1 MGRLFGTTRREQGF
15 FEKGACLFCT
25 GAAGHTWRPDDEMPI
40 SSIVKHASWTVRVLA
55 LTLFAWIGAGIV
67 VNVAGYFLYSYPSS
81 TENRTFRESHDREKT
96 QTRAAY
102 DVILERNLLKVSRS
116 SPAGPRE
123 EHESDVVRPVAELG
137 LKLRGTI
144 AGSQDIARAIL
155 EDQREQKSYRIGEE
169 VKGAKLLAVYR
180 NKVIMDV
187 GGQEQMLV
195 IEDVKTRPGAPA
207 ASPGARRAARPSAGI
222 TLPGSDSG
230 MTNIMKNL
238 DQYIGKA
245 RVVPYFKGGQP
256 YGFRVSN
263 LSNDAMIYDLGV
275 RSGDVI
281 RSVNGIPIRTP
292 EDAFT
297 AYQQF
302 QNESSLQVEL
312 ERNGE
317 STTVTVPLR

>member
-1 MGRLFGTTRREQGF
+1 
-15 FEKGACLFCT
+15 
-25 GAAGHTWRPDDEMPI
+25 MPI
-40 SSIVKHASWTVRVLA
+40 SNIAKHASGILRILA
-55 LTLFAWIGAGIV
+55 LTLFAWIGAGII
-67 VNVAGYFLYSYPSS
+67 VNVAGYFLYSYPHSP
-81 TENRTFRESHDREKT
+81 ENRSFQEPRALEKT

-102 DVILERNLLKVSRS
+102 DVILERNLMHVSRS
-116 SPAGPRE
+116 KAADTGE
-123 EHESDVVRPVAELG
+123 EHETDVVRPVAELG
-137 LKLRGTI
+137 LKLKGTI
-144 AGSQDIARAIL
+144 AGSRDIARAIL
-155 EDQREQKSYRIGEE
+155 EDQKEQKSYRIGDEI
-169 VKGAKLLAVYR
+169 KGAKLLAIYR

-195 IEDVKTRPGAPA
+195 IEDVKTKTASPAPSPGAPRA
-207 ASPGARRAARPSAGI
+207 GRPPAGAP
-222 TLPGSDSG
+222 LPGVDSG
-230 MTNIMKNL
+230 MPNLMENL

-263 LSNDAMIYDLGV
+263 LSSDAMIYDLGI
-275 RSGDVI
+275 RSGDII

-292 EDAFT
+292 EDAFA

>member
-1 MGRLFGTTRREQGF
+1 
-15 FEKGACLFCT
+15 
-25 GAAGHTWRPDDEMPI
+25 MPI
-40 SSIVKHASWTVRVLA
+40 SGIVKHTSWIVRILA

-81 TENRTFRESHDREKT
+81 PENRPFQDFRALEKT

-102 DVILERNLLKVSRS
+102 DVILERNLLNVSRS

-123 EHESDVVRPVAELG
+123 EHEADVVRPVAELG

-144 AGSQDIARAIL
+144 AGSRDIARAIL
-155 EDQREQKSYRIGEE
+155 EDQREQKSYRIGDE

-195 IEDVKTRPGAPA
+195 IEDVKTTPGAPA
-207 ASPGARRAARPSAGI
+207 ASSGVRRAARPPAGI
-222 TLPGSDSG
+222 TLPGADSG

-263 LSNDAMIYDLGV
+263 LSSDAMIYDLGV

-317 STTVTVPLR
+317 STTVTVPIR